1 MKRLAYIFLAFFATA
16 ALFSCTEESTYE
28 PGPQASGAQYYFSSD
43 EATSVT
49 ISHTTQSVSVNLF
62 RVETGSAS
70 TATVSIADESG
81 LISSASSATA
91 NFAAGSNKATLTF
104 PITPSDWEFAKDYKV
119 TYTVSDETTP
129 YGKSEL
135 AVTYKYPTPLTKL
148 GTATL
153 TEGYF
158 TGATFTPTVYRSDID
173 PNEYH
178 IQKFMGSK
186 SADLIIHVTKPGD
199 TFGNITFTQADLVYF
214 DDTYIGLSYY
224 DVYPDGGSPDQ
235 LIDACHPAGFKK
247 YATDESKWVGSKV
260 VLYQDN
266 GIPAI
271 VEIAP
276 YYYISGL
283 GGWDKTQV
291 PALIT
296 IIFPGY
302 EPKDYAV
309 EAAYEGIFKNPADE
323 VFAEASVAFG
333 ADIESGVAVVVAG
346 DSDEAIAA
354 GIEKLG
360 SEDESVVAFN
370 GSTVRV
376 PMPADAATGTYTIVV
391 GGVAEGAV
399 QEVAVASFF
408 YQAGGVT
415 IDWAWLEGDWK
426 ASDFNFY
433 KQETDGDP
441 YTITITK
448 VDDTHCSIFNL
459 WGTEATLEGVV
470 DFDALTITLAGNQ
483 FGFKDDSIGGDC
495 YFVAVD
501 PANEYD
507 VYEDL
512 TTPVVAT
519 MTSSGIV
526 IEPYDFFIVGGKYN
540 EYTYAGGLRTTM
552 TPMN

>member
-16 ALFSCTEESTYE
+16 AVFSCQEEAAYE

-119 TYTVSDETTP
+119 TYTVFDETTP

-158 TGATFTPTVYRSDID
+158 TGKTFTPTVYRSDLD

-235 LIDACHPAGFKK
+235 LINCDHPAGFKK
-247 YATDESKWVGSKV
+247 YASDESKWVGSKV

-276 YYYISGL
+276 YYYIDGL

-302 EPKDYAV
+302 DPKDYAV
-309 EAAYEGIFKNPADE
+309 EAEYTGLFTDAEGALFG
-323 VFAEASVAFG
+323 EASVLLG
-333 ADIESGVAVVVAG
+333 ADIESAVAVAVRG
-346 DSDEAIAA
+346 DSDEAIEA
-354 GIEKLG
+354 GIALLA
-360 SEDESVVAFN
+360 SEDESVVPVTE
-370 GSTVRV
+370 STVRV
-376 PMPADAATGTYTIVV
+376 PLPTDEPGLYTIIV
-391 GGVAEGAV
+391 GGIAEGEI
-399 QEVAVASFF
+399 QEVAVATFS
-408 YQAGGVT
+408 YTPGEVI
-415 IDWAWLEGDWK
+415 IDWDWLTNAWRAQDYNLSEG
-426 ASDFNFY
+426 AAM
-433 KQETDGDP
+433 DGRYDVS
-441 YTITITK
+441 ITK
-448 VDDTHCSIFNL
+448 VDETHCKVSNL
-459 WGTEATLEGVV
+459 WGTEGVFEGVV
-470 DFDALTITLAGNQ
+470 DFEAMTITFAGDQ
-483 FGFKDDSIGGDC
+483 FACKDAGVGGDL

-501 PANEYD
+501 PKTEYD

-512 TTPVVAT
+512 TTPVVAQL
-519 MTSSGIV
+519 MPEGI
-526 IEPYDFFIVGGKYN
+526 IIQPYDFLIKGGRYDGYTYVGGIATILVVK
-540 EYTYAGGLRTTM
+540 
-552 TPMN
+552 